1 MMQPLALVLYEQLLP
16 GTQLLNRLRDLG
28 YRVQSCTDAH
38 ALPSLA
44 RQEKPIILFADLRF
58 RGADICAILR
68 ELKTHP
74 ETEHIP
80 IVAFADPEQESAQAA
95 AAEAG
100 ADLIAGSDGVL
111 DQLEALLQQALHI
124 E

>member
-28 YRVQSCTDAH
+28 YRVQSSTDPH
-38 ALPSLA
+38 TILTLA
-44 RQEKPIILFADLRF
+44 RQEKPIILIADLRF
-58 RGADICAILR
+58 RDADICAILR
-68 ELKTHP
+68 ELRADP
-74 ETEHIP
+74 ETVHIP
-80 IVAFADPEQESAQAA
+80 VIAFADPGQELAHAA

-100 ADLIAGSDGVL
+100 ATLIAGSDGIL
-111 DQLEALLQQALHI
+111 DQLEALLQQALHV

>member
-28 YRVQSCTDAH
+28 YRVQSCTDAY
-38 ALPSLA
+38 AILTLA
-44 RQEKPIILFADLRF
+44 RQEKPIILLADLRF
-58 RGADICAILR
+58 RDADICAILR
-68 ELKTHP
+68 ELKAHA
-74 ETEHIP
+74 ETAHIP
-80 IVAFADPEQESAQAA
+80 VIAFADPGQERVQAA

-100 ADLIAGSDGVL
+100 PTLIAGSDGIL
-111 DQLEALLQQALHI
+111 DQLEALLQQALHV

>member
-28 YRVQSCTDAH
+28 YRVQSCTDPDAFP
-38 ALPSLA
+38 AIV
-44 RQEKPIILFADLRF
+44 RQERPIVIFADLRF
-58 RGADICAILR
+58 HSADICSTIR
-68 ELKTHP
+68 ELKGHH
-74 ETEHIP
+74 ETGFIP
-80 IVAFADPEQESAQAA
+80 IVAFADPGQEQVHNA

-100 ADLIAGSDGVL
+100 ATLIAGSDGIL
-111 DQLEALLQQALHI
+111 DQLEVLLQQALHV